1 MKDYLKCLPLCLA
14 MSSSVVL
21 AADIPEQIKSKPVDV
36 ESLLTLKKMDTE
48 IDKIIYQPTFVNV
61 EIQEVVLK
69 NTKKT
74 FDEID
79 TSVKSIKNQFE
90 LDKFF
95 QSAGDVQETNIFNFT
110 KIHTDKKV
118 NVNNSYVRKQ
128 VVNANNGSKNSQLQ
142 NIIENSNQYNFNINM
157 SRFGDKSIRVTIDG
171 LINTEYSHADLVA
184 NAVTNK
190 EHGGMSNSFNQS
202 ALINIDQY
210 TILSSDV
217 KDSGL
222 DSKTREQKLFIVKVT
237 EIQD

>member
-1 MKDYLKCLPLCLA
+1 MKDYLKVLPFCLA
-14 MSSSVVL
+14 MSSSVVF
-21 AADIPEQIKSKPVDV
+21 ANDIPNSIEKNPEEIKSLSTLNKIEKEVDG
-36 ESLLTLKKMDTE
+36 
-48 IDKIIYQPTFVNV
+48 IIYEPTFVNI
-61 EIQEVVLK
+61 EIQEIVLK

-79 TSVKSIKNQFE
+79 TSVKSIKNQLE

-95 QSAGDVQETNIFNFT
+95 QSAGDIQEINIFNFT
-110 KIHTDKKV
+110 KIHTDKQV
-118 NVNNSYVRKQ
+118 NVNNTYVRKQ

-157 SRFGDKSIRVTIDG
+157 SRLGDKSMRITLYGV
-171 LINTEYSHADLVA
+171 INIEYSQADLVS

-202 ALINIDQY
+202 ALINMDQY

-217 KDSGL
+217 NAAG
-222 DSKTREQKLFIVKVT
+222 KTREQKLFIVKLT
-237 EIQD
+237 EIQE

>member
-1 MKDYLKCLPLCLA
+1 MKDYLKVIPLCLA
-14 MSSSVVL
+14 MSSSVVF
-21 AADIPEQIKSKPVDV
+21 AGDIPDQIEPKPVDIG
-36 ESLLTLKKMDTE
+36 SLSTFKKMDTE

-79 TSVKSIKNQFE
+79 TSVKSIKNQLE

-110 KIHTDKKV
+110 KIHTDKNVK
-118 NVNNSYVRKQ
+118 VNNSYVRKQ
-128 VVNANNGSKNSQLQ
+128 VVNANNSSKNSQLQ

-157 SRFGDKSIRVTIDG
+157 SRFGDKCIRVSIDG
-171 LINTEYSHADLVA
+171 RIDKEYSHADLVA
-184 NAVTNK
+184 NAVMNK

-217 KDSGL
+217 KDSGAGNK
-222 DSKTREQKLFIVKVT
+222 SREQKLFIVKVT
-237 EIQD
+237 EIKD